1 MKIRLFTPS
10 DVSQLAAIFEASV
23 MQGSGEF
30 YSFAERSA
38 WAYIEG
44 ETRSESYWLE
54 RLQGTTIWVAETD
67 NMLVGF
73 INLKI
78 GADSDVE
85 AAAGE
90 QHPREQGQGAD
101 RYGQGRHAR
110 HRQEPR
116 QDDDRG

>member
-44 ETRSESYWLE
+44 EIRSEHYWLE
-54 RLQGTTIWVAETD
+54 RLKGTTIWVAEAD

-78 GADSDVE
+78 GRSVPTVMLKPLPKWNVCSCIPNMPVL
-85 AAAGE
+85 GW
-90 QHPREQGQGAD
+90 PPLCILRCLKKLKF
-101 RYGQGRHAR
+101 
-110 HRQEPR
+110 
-116 QDDDRG
+116 